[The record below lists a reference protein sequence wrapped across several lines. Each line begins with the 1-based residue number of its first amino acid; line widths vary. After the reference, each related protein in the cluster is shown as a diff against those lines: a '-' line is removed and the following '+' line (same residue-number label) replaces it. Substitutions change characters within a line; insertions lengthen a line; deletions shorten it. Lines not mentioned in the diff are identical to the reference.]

1 MPRKALDAQAQARA
15 PAPQAGA
22 PNLPMK
28 RVMELHPTPESWRIA
43 LLTAFGA
50 ALVAAA
56 GVVVV
61 AGFGHSVAL
70 IVTGVLVALAAV
82 ATLVP
87 ALGTLTATVDAD
99 TRGVTVRRLGHSSY
113 YPWAE
118 VVEVRLLERRANV
131 PDGTEYHWVVPS
143 RSRHVVAVPCLAL
156 ADGTVRE
163 LPALAAPASG
173 PARAAASEHAEHLAR
188 MRNQASATGD
198 AQVSRSA

>member
-1 MPRKALDAQAQARA
+1 
-15 PAPQAGA
+15 
-22 PNLPMK
+22 MK
-28 RVMELHPTPESWRIA
+28 SVMELHPTPKSWRIA
-43 LLTAFGA
+43 LLTAVGA
-50 ALVAAA
+50 ALIAAA

-70 IVTGVLVALAAV
+70 IVTGVLVALAAG

-87 ALGTLTATVDAD
+87 AIGTLTASVDAD
-99 TRGVTVRRLGHSSY
+99 TRGVTVRRLGHASY

-143 RSRHVVAVPCLAL
+143 RSRHVVAVPSLAL

-173 PARAAASEHAEHLAR
+173 PGRAAASEHAEHLAR
-188 MRNQASATGD
+188 LRNQASATSG

>member
-1 MPRKALDAQAQARA
+1 
-15 PAPQAGA
+15 
-22 PNLPMK
+22 
-28 RVMELHPTPESWRIA
+28 MELHPTPESWRLA
-43 LLTAFGA
+43 LLTAVGA
-50 ALVAAA
+50 ALVAVA

-70 IVTGVLVALAAV
+70 VVTGVLVTLAAV

-87 ALGTLTATVDAD
+87 AIGTLTATVDAD
-99 TRGVTVRRLGHSSY
+99 IRGVTVRRLGHSSY

-163 LPALAAPASG
+163 LPALSAPAAG
-173 PARAAASEHAEHLAR
+173 PGRAAASEHAEHLAR

-198 AQVSRSA
+198 ARASRTA